1 MNSIRTLALA
11 AVMAMAAMPGMAG
24 EAARK
29 VCVVNGDLNGWPAN
43 LVTIARLGEDAR
55 YYADTIPIGDG
66 HIRYELDADGST
78 AYCITAWRGGS
89 GRHANFIAENGEV
102 SITFHPDG
110 VADVR
115 SDTPLNKEMRR
126 VVAATDTITA
136 AAFGRLEALER
147 AKLDYTE
154 PARRLMELR
163 QTTRNSDSLKAIDTE
178 LRRLQADG
186 RLLTPEFVA
195 ANNAVGEAFRRMYK
209 VRCTYA
215 VEHPG
220 LVGLYFLHEA
230 ANAELADT
238 ALVGKAVAEI
248 YAKRYPAAYSTRWLQ
263 GWLAG
268 CNTKVG
274 GDYFDFTA
282 PDLAGNDHTLS
293 KEIAGRVALID
304 LWGSWC
310 ASCRKHSKELIPLY
324 DKYKDR
330 GFTVVGVA
338 REYDNAD
345 AMKTA
350 IKRDGYPWLNL
361 LELDD
366 RLGIWKRYGIGN
378 AGGGRFLVGRDGK
391 ILAVNPDAAQV
402 EAILGDW
409 L

>member
-1 MNSIRTLALA
+1 MNRFRFLAFA
-11 AVMAMAAMPGMAG
+11 AVMAASLPGMAQQG
-24 EAARK
+24 GRK
-29 VCVVNGDLNGWPAN
+29 VCVVTGELNGFPAS
-43 LVTIARLGEDAR
+43 LVNIVRYGEDGR
-55 YYADTIPIGDG
+55 YYGDTIPVRDG
-66 HIRYELDADGST
+66 RFRYELDTDGST
-78 AYCITAWRGGS
+78 VYDLTAWDGRS
-89 GRHANFIAENGEV
+89 GRYVHFFAEEGAV
-102 SITFHPDG
+102 HIKFHPDS
-110 VADVR
+110 VADVIT
-115 SDTPLNKEMRR
+115 STPLNTEMRR
-126 VVAATDTITA
+126 VKAATDTITDE
-136 AAFGRLEALER
+136 AFARLEALER

-154 PARRLMELR
+154 PVLRLLELR

-195 ANNAVGEAFRRMYK
+195 ANNAVGESFRRMFK
-209 VRCTYA
+209 VRCDYA

-230 ANAELADT
+230 ADGGRADT
-238 ALVGKAVAEI
+238 ALIGKAVTEI
-248 YAKRYPAAYSTRWLQ
+248 YAQRYPAAYSTRWLQ

-282 PDLAGNDHTLS
+282 PDLEGNDHTLS

-310 ASCRKHSKELIPLY
+310 ASCRIHSQELIPVY
-324 DKYKDR
+324 NKYKDR

-350 IKRDGYPWLNL
+350 IRRDGYPWLNL

-366 RLGIWKRYGIGN
+366 RLGIWTKYGVGN
-378 AGGGRFLVGRDGK
+378 AGGARFLVGRDGK

-402 EAILGDW
+402 EAILEKE

>member
-1 MNSIRTLALA
+1 MNRFINLAFV
-11 AVMAMAAMPGMAG
+11 AVMAASLPGMAQHG
-24 EAARK
+24 EKK
-29 VCVVNGDLNGWPAN
+29 VCVVTGELNGFPAS
-43 LVTIARLGEDAR
+43 LVNIVRYGEDGR
-55 YYADTIPIGDG
+55 YYGDTIPVRDG
-66 HIRYELDADGST
+66 RFRYELDTDGST
-78 AYCITAWRGGS
+78 VYDLTARDGRS
-89 GRHANFIAENGEV
+89 GRYVHFFAEEGAV
-102 SITFHPDG
+102 HIKFHPDS
-110 VADVR
+110 VADVIT
-115 SDTPLNKEMRR
+115 STPLNTEMRR
-126 VVAATDTITA
+126 VKAATDTITDE
-136 AAFGRLEALER
+136 AFARLEALER

-154 PARRLMELR
+154 PARRLLELR

-195 ANNAVGEAFRRMYK
+195 ADNAVGDAFRREYK
-209 VRCTYA
+209 ARCHYA

-220 LVGLYFLHEA
+220 PVGLYFLQESA
-230 ANAELADT
+230 SSKLADT
-238 ALVGKAVAEI
+238 ALVRRAVEEI
-248 YAKRYPAAYSTRWLQ
+248 YAKRYPAAYATRWLQ

-282 PDLAGNDHTLS
+282 PDLEGNDHTLS

-310 ASCRKHSKELIPLY
+310 ASCRIHSQELIPVY
-324 DKYKDR
+324 NKYKDR

-350 IKRDGYPWLNL
+350 IRRDGYPWLNL

-366 RLGIWKRYGIGN
+366 RLGIWTKYGIGN
-378 AGGGRFLVGRDGK
+378 AGGARFLVGRDGK
-391 ILAVNPDAAQV
+391 ILAINPDASQV
-402 EAILGDW
+402 EAILKDK

>member
-1 MNSIRTLALA
+1 MNRFRFLAFA
-11 AVMAMAAMPGMAG
+11 AVMAASLPGMAQQG
-24 EAARK
+24 GRK
-29 VCVVNGDLNGWPAN
+29 VCVVTGELNGFPAS
-43 LVTIARLGEDAR
+43 LVNIVRYGEDGR
-55 YYADTIPIGDG
+55 YYGDTIPVRDG
-66 HIRYELDADGST
+66 RFRYELDTDGST
-78 AYCITAWRGGS
+78 VYDLTAWDGRS
-89 GRHANFIAENGEV
+89 GRYVHFFAEEGAV
-102 SITFHPDG
+102 HIKFHPDS
-110 VADVR
+110 VADVIT
-115 SDTPLNKEMRR
+115 STPLNTEMRR
-126 VVAATDTITA
+126 VKAATDTITDE
-136 AAFGRLEALER
+136 AFARLEALER

-154 PARRLMELR
+154 PALRLLELR

-195 ANNAVGEAFRRMYK
+195 ANNAVGESFRRMFK
-209 VRCTYA
+209 VRCDYA

-230 ANAELADT
+230 ADGGRADT
-238 ALVGKAVAEI
+238 ALIGKAVTEI
-248 YAKRYPAAYSTRWLQ
+248 YAQRYPAAYSTRWLQ

-282 PDLAGNDHTLS
+282 PDLEGNDHTLS

-310 ASCRKHSKELIPLY
+310 ASCRIHSQELIPVY
-324 DKYKDR
+324 NKYKDR

-350 IKRDGYPWLNL
+350 IRRDGYPWLNL

-366 RLGIWKRYGIGN
+366 RLGIWTKYGVGN
-378 AGGGRFLVGRDGK
+378 AGGARFLVGRDGK

-402 EAILGDW
+402 EAILEKE

>member
-1 MNSIRTLALA
+1 M
-11 AVMAMAAMPGMAG
+11 
-24 EAARK
+24 
-29 VCVVNGDLNGWPAN
+29 
-43 LVTIARLGEDAR
+43 
-55 YYADTIPIGDG
+55 
-66 HIRYELDADGST
+66 
-78 AYCITAWRGGS
+78 
-89 GRHANFIAENGEV
+89 
-102 SITFHPDG
+102 
-110 VADVR
+110 
-115 SDTPLNKEMRR
+115 
-126 VVAATDTITA
+126 
-136 AAFGRLEALER
+136 
-147 AKLDYTE
+147 
-154 PARRLMELR
+154 
-163 QTTRNSDSLKAIDTE
+163 
-178 LRRLQADG
+178 
-186 RLLTPEFVA
+186 
-195 ANNAVGEAFRRMYK
+195 
-209 VRCTYA
+209 
-215 VEHPG
+215 
-220 LVGLYFLHEA
+220 
-230 ANAELADT
+230 
-238 ALVGKAVAEI
+238 VGKAVAEI

-263 GWLAG
+263 GWFSG

-350 IKRDGYPWLNL
+350 IRRDGYPWLNL

-366 RLGIWKRYGIGN
+366 RLGIWTRYGIGN

-391 ILAVNPDAAQV
+391 ILAINLEAAQV
-402 EAILGDW
+402 EAILEDK

>member
-1 MNSIRTLALA
+1 MNRFINLAFV
-11 AVMAMAAMPGMAG
+11 AVMAASLPGMAQQG
-24 EAARK
+24 GRK
-29 VCVVNGDLNGWPAN
+29 VCVVTGELNGFPAS
-43 LVTIARLGEDAR
+43 LVNIVRYGEDGR
-55 YYADTIPIGDG
+55 YYGDTIPVRDG
-66 HIRYELDADGST
+66 RFRYELDTDGNT
-78 AYCITAWRGGS
+78 VYDLTAWD
-89 GRHANFIAENGEV
+89 GRNGRYVHFFAEEGAV
-102 SITFHPDG
+102 HIKFHPDS
-110 VADVR
+110 VADVIT
-115 SDTPLNKEMRR
+115 STPLNTEMRR
-126 VVAATDTITA
+126 VKAATDTITDE
-136 AAFGRLEALER
+136 AFARLEALER

-154 PARRLMELR
+154 PALRLLELR

-195 ANNAVGEAFRRMYK
+195 ADNAVGDAFRREYK
-209 VRCTYA
+209 ARCHYA

-220 LVGLYFLHEA
+220 PVGLYFLQESA
-230 ANAELADT
+230 SSKLADT
-238 ALVGKAVAEI
+238 ALVRRAVEEI
-248 YAKRYPAAYSTRWLQ
+248 YAKRYPAAYATRWLQ

-282 PDLAGNDHTLS
+282 PDLEGNDHTLS

-310 ASCRKHSKELIPLY
+310 ASCRIHSQELIPVY
-324 DKYKDR
+324 NKYKDR

-350 IKRDGYPWLNL
+350 IRRDGYPWLNL

-366 RLGIWKRYGIGN
+366 RLGIWTKYGIGN
-378 AGGGRFLVGRDGK
+378 AGGGRFLVDRDGK
-391 ILAVNPDAAQV
+391 ILAINPDAAQV
-402 EAILGDW
+402 EAILKDK

>member
-1 MNSIRTLALA
+1 MNNIRNLALA
-11 AVMAMAAMPGMAG
+11 AVMAMTAMPGMAQ
-24 EAARK
+24 ETAKK
-29 VCVVNGDLNGWPAN
+29 VCVINGDLNGWPAN
-43 LVTIARLGEDAR
+43 LVTIVRLGEDDR
-55 YYADTIPIGDG
+55 YYGDTIPIRDG
-66 HIRYELDADGST
+66 HFCYELDADGST
-78 AYCITAWRGGS
+78 AYCITALRDGIGKY
-89 GRHANFIAENGEV
+89 ANFFAENGTV
-102 SITFHPDG
+102 SITFHPDS

-126 VVAATDTITA
+126 VMAATDTITDE
-136 AAFGRLEALER
+136 AFGRLEALKR
-147 AKLDYTE
+147 AKRDYTE

-163 QTTRNSDSLKAIDTE
+163 ETTRNSDSLKAIDTK

-186 RLLTPEFVA
+186 RLLTSEFVA
-195 ANNAVGEAFRRMYK
+195 ANNAVGEAFRRMFK
-209 VRCTYA
+209 ARCDYA

-220 LVGLYFLHEA
+220 LVGLYFLHDA
-230 ANAELADT
+230 VNSGFADT
-238 ALVGKAVAEI
+238 ALVGKAVTEI
-248 YAKRYPAAYSTRWLQ
+248 YAPRYPAAYSTRWLQ

-274 GDYFDFTA
+274 GGYFDFTA
-282 PDLAGNDHTLS
+282 PDLDGNDHTLS
-293 KEIAGRVALID
+293 EEIAGRVALID

-310 ASCRKHSKELIPLY
+310 ASCRKHSKELIPVY
-324 DKYKDR
+324 NKYKDR

-338 REYDNAD
+338 REYDNAG

-378 AGGGRFLVGRDGK
+378 AGGGRFLIDRNGK
-391 ILAVNPDAAQV
+391 ILAINPDAAQV
-402 EAILGDW
+402 EAILKDK

>member
-1 MNSIRTLALA
+1 MNRFRFLAFA
-11 AVMAMAAMPGMAG
+11 AVMAASLPGMAQQG
-24 EAARK
+24 GRK
-29 VCVVNGDLNGWPAN
+29 VCVVTGELNGFPAS
-43 LVTIARLGEDAR
+43 LVNIVRYGEDGR
-55 YYADTIPIGDG
+55 YYGDTIPVRDG
-66 HIRYELDADGST
+66 RFRYELDTDGST
-78 AYCITAWRGGS
+78 VYDLTAWDGRS
-89 GRHANFIAENGEV
+89 GRYVHFFAEEGAV
-102 SITFHPDG
+102 HIKFHPDS
-110 VADVR
+110 VADVIT
-115 SDTPLNKEMRR
+115 STPLNTEMRR
-126 VVAATDTITA
+126 VKAATDTITDE
-136 AAFGRLEALER
+136 AFARLEALER

-154 PARRLMELR
+154 PALRLLELR

-195 ANNAVGEAFRRMYK
+195 ADNAVGDAFRREYK
-209 VRCTYA
+209 ARCHYA

-220 LVGLYFLHEA
+220 PVGLYFLQEA
-230 ANAELADT
+230 ASSKLADT
-238 ALVGKAVAEI
+238 ALVRRAVEEI
-248 YAKRYPAAYSTRWLQ
+248 YAKRYPAAYATRWLQ

-282 PDLAGNDHTLS
+282 PDLEGNDHTLS

-310 ASCRKHSKELIPLY
+310 ASCRIHSQELIPVY
-324 DKYKDR
+324 NKYKDR

-350 IKRDGYPWLNL
+350 IRRDGYPWLNL

-366 RLGIWKRYGIGN
+366 RLGIWTKYGIGN
-378 AGGGRFLVGRDGK
+378 AGGGRFLVDRDGK
-391 ILAVNPDAAQV
+391 ILAINPDAAQV
-402 EAILGDW
+402 EAILKDK

>member
-1 MNSIRTLALA
+1 MNRFINLAFV
-11 AVMAMAAMPGMAG
+11 AVMAASLPGMAQHG
-24 EAARK
+24 EKK
-29 VCVVNGDLNGWPAN
+29 VCVVTGELNGFPAS
-43 LVTIARLGEDAR
+43 LVNIVRYGEDGR
-55 YYADTIPIGDG
+55 YYGDTIPVRDG
-66 HIRYELDADGST
+66 RFRYELDTDGST
-78 AYCITAWRGGS
+78 VYDLTARDGRS
-89 GRHANFIAENGEV
+89 GRYVHFFAEEGAV
-102 SITFHPDG
+102 HIKFHPDS
-110 VADVR
+110 VADVIT
-115 SDTPLNKEMRR
+115 STPLNTEMRR
-126 VVAATDTITA
+126 VKAATDTITDE
-136 AAFGRLEALER
+136 AFARLEALER

-154 PARRLMELR
+154 PARRLLELR

-195 ANNAVGEAFRRMYK
+195 ADNAVGDAFRREYK
-209 VRCTYA
+209 ARCHYA

-220 LVGLYFLHEA
+220 PVGLYFLQEA
-230 ANAELADT
+230 ASSKLADT
-238 ALVGKAVAEI
+238 ALVRRAVEEI
-248 YAKRYPAAYSTRWLQ
+248 YAQRYPAAYSTRWLQ

-268 CNTKVG
+268 CNTMVG

-282 PDLAGNDHTLS
+282 PDLEGNDHTLS

-310 ASCRKHSKELIPLY
+310 ASCRIHSQELIPVY
-324 DKYKDR
+324 NKYKDR

-350 IKRDGYPWLNL
+350 IRRDGYPWLNL

-366 RLGIWKRYGIGN
+366 RLGIWTKYGIGN
-378 AGGGRFLVGRDGK
+378 AGGARFLVGRDGK
-391 ILAVNPDAAQV
+391 ILAINPDASQV
-402 EAILGDW
+402 EAILKDK

>member
-1 MNSIRTLALA
+1 MNRFRFLAFA
-11 AVMAMAAMPGMAG
+11 AVMAASLPGMAQQG
-24 EAARK
+24 GRK
-29 VCVVNGDLNGWPAN
+29 VCVVTGELNGFPAS
-43 LVTIARLGEDAR
+43 LVNIVRYGEDGR
-55 YYADTIPIGDG
+55 YYGDTIPVRDG
-66 HIRYELDADGST
+66 RFRYELDTDGST
-78 AYCITAWRGGS
+78 VYDLTAWDGRS
-89 GRHANFIAENGEV
+89 GRYVHFFAEEGAV
-102 SITFHPDG
+102 HIKFHPDS
-110 VADVR
+110 VADVIT
-115 SDTPLNKEMRR
+115 STPLNTEMRR
-126 VVAATDTITA
+126 VKAATDTITDE
-136 AAFGRLEALER
+136 AFARLEALER

-154 PARRLMELR
+154 PALRLLELR

-195 ANNAVGEAFRRMYK
+195 ANNAVGESFRRMFK
-209 VRCTYA
+209 VRCDYA

-230 ANAELADT
+230 ADGGRADT
-238 ALVGKAVAEI
+238 ALIGKAVTEI
-248 YAKRYPAAYSTRWLQ
+248 YAQRYPAAYSTRWLQ

-268 CNTKVG
+268 CNAKVG

-282 PDLAGNDHTLS
+282 PDLEGNDHTLS

-310 ASCRKHSKELIPLY
+310 ASCRIHSQELIPVY
-324 DKYKDR
+324 NKYKDR

-350 IKRDGYPWLNL
+350 IRRDGYPWLNL

-366 RLGIWKRYGIGN
+366 RLGIWTKYGIGN
-378 AGGGRFLVGRDGK
+378 AGGGRFLVDRDGK
-391 ILAVNPDAAQV
+391 ILAINPDAAQV
-402 EAILGDW
+402 EAILKDK

>member
-1 MNSIRTLALA
+1 MNRFINLAFV
-11 AVMAMAAMPGMAG
+11 AVMAASLPGMAQHG
-24 EAARK
+24 EKK
-29 VCVVNGDLNGWPAN
+29 VCVVTGELNGFPAS
-43 LVTIARLGEDAR
+43 LVNIVRYGEDGR
-55 YYADTIPIGDG
+55 YYGDTIPVRDG
-66 HIRYELDADGST
+66 RFRYELDTDGST
-78 AYCITAWRGGS
+78 VYDLTARDGRS
-89 GRHANFIAENGEV
+89 GRYVHFFAEEGAV
-102 SITFHPDG
+102 HIKFHPDS
-110 VADVR
+110 VADVIT
-115 SDTPLNKEMRR
+115 STPLNTEMRR
-126 VVAATDTITA
+126 VKAATDTITDE
-136 AAFGRLEALER
+136 AFARLEALEGAR
-147 AKLDYTE
+147 LDYTE
-154 PARRLMELR
+154 PARRLLELR

-195 ANNAVGEAFRRMYK
+195 ADNAVGDAFRREYK
-209 VRCTYA
+209 ARCHYA

-220 LVGLYFLHEA
+220 PVGLYFLQESA
-230 ANAELADT
+230 SSKLADT
-238 ALVGKAVAEI
+238 ALVRRAVEEI
-248 YAKRYPAAYSTRWLQ
+248 YAKRYPAAYATRWLQ

-282 PDLAGNDHTLS
+282 PDLEGNDHTLS

-310 ASCRKHSKELIPLY
+310 ASCRIHSQELIPVY
-324 DKYKDR
+324 NKYKDR

-350 IKRDGYPWLNL
+350 IRRDGYPWLNL

-366 RLGIWKRYGIGN
+366 RLGIWTKYGIGN
-378 AGGGRFLVGRDGK
+378 AGGARFLVGRDGK
-391 ILAVNPDAAQV
+391 ILAINPDASQV
-402 EAILGDW
+402 EAILKDK